1 MIVMALPKGRIFDAS
16 LSFLAASGISLPP
29 DLGNTRR
36 LQLDSGDGKYR
47 FILVKPIDVPTYVEY
62 GAADVGICGT
72 DVLRESAPDV
82 HQPLD
87 LQFGQCR
94 MVVAGKVKQAEN
106 ARPAPRIATKY
117 PRIAEQFFRQRGK
130 AVEVI
135 PLSGSAELAPALGL
149 AELIVDLVETGN
161 TLRENG
167 LVVVEEIM
175 QCTARLV
182 INRASFHT
190 RQKEISALL
199 DSLERRL
206 S

>member
-1 MIVMALPKGRIFDAS
+1 MALPKGRIFDAS
-16 LSFLAASGISLPP
+16 LSFLAGCGISLPP
-29 DLGNTRR
+29 DTASTRK
-36 LQLDSGDGKYR
+36 LQLDSSDGRYR
-47 FILVKPIDVPTYVEY
+47 FILVKAIDVPIYVEY
-62 GAADVGICGT
+62 GAADAGICGT
-72 DVLRESAPDV
+72 DVLRELAPDV

-87 LQFGQCR
+87 LKFGRCR
-94 MVVAGKVKQAEN
+94 MVVAGRGTEDGN

-135 PLSGSAELAPALGL
+135 PVSGSVELAPALGL

-167 LVVVEEIM
+167 LVVVDEIM
-175 QCTARLV
+175 QCTARLI

-199 DSLERRL
+199 DCMERRL

>member
-16 LSFLAASGISLPP
+16 LSFLTGCGIPLPP
-29 DLGNTRR
+29 DISATRK
-36 LQLDSGDGKYR
+36 LQLESADGAYR

-72 DVLRESAPDV
+72 DVLCELAPDV

-87 LQFGQCR
+87 LQFGRCR
-94 MVVAGKVKQAEN
+94 MVLAGKRDG
-106 ARPAPRIATKY
+106 RPRPSTRIATKY
-117 PRIAEQFFRQRGK
+117 PHIAEQFFRQRGK

-135 PLSGSAELAPALGL
+135 PLSGSVELAPALGL

-161 TLRENG
+161 TLDENG

-175 QCTARLV
+175 QCTARLIV
-182 INRASFHT
+182 NRASYHT
-190 RQKEISALL
+190 RQKEIGVLL
-199 DSLERRL
+199 ESMERRL

>member
-1 MIVMALPKGRIFDAS
+1 MIVMALPKGRILDAS
-16 LSFLAASGISLPP
+16 LAFLQGCGISLPSHI
-29 DLGNTRR
+29 GVTRK
-36 LQLDSGDGKYR
+36 LQLESENGCYR

-62 GAADVGICGT
+62 GASDAGICGT

-87 LQFGQCR
+87 LQFGRCR
-94 MVVAGKVKQAEN
+94 MVLAGTREQQM
-106 ARPAPRIATKY
+106 RPSPRIATKY
-117 PRIAEQFFRQRGK
+117 PRITEQFFRQRGK

-135 PLSGSAELAPALGL
+135 PLSGSVELAPALGL
-149 AELIVDLVETGN
+149 ADLIVDLVETGN

-175 QCTARLV
+175 QCTARLI

-199 DSLERRL
+199 DAMERRL